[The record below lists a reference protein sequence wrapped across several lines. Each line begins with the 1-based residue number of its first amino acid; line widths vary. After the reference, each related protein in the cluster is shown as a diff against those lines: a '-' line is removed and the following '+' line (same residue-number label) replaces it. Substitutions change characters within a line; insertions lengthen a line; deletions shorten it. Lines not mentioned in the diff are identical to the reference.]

1 MGVEIATFVTIPL
14 ILGAVAPFA
23 VYVPTRRASS
33 VDPGGALRS
42 ESLADER
49 QPAGGPSG
57 CKGHSGGCARVQL
70 SPAIFQPSSVWSRVA
85 ASIPQWLNVEPA

>member
-1 MGVEIATFVTIPL
+1 VSARYFDAMGVEIATFVTIPL

-42 ESLADER
+42 E
-49 QPAGGPSG
+49 
-57 CKGHSGGCARVQL
+57 
-70 SPAIFQPSSVWSRVA
+70 
-85 ASIPQWLNVEPA
+85 